1 MQEQAHLVINKL
13 HDSHEGTRVEVSA
26 PLLESGLLGWLKVHL
41 NGIEPARDADDGWL
55 ELRTRPLLE
64 EVEVYCGRHEH
75 ALEIAAHLQQTLQ
88 HSCKAHC
95 IHST

>member
-1 MQEQAHLVINKL
+1 MQEQNLMINKL
-13 HDSHEGTRVEVSA
+13 HDSHERTRIDVSA
-26 PLLESGLLGWLKVHL
+26 PLLESGLFGWLKVHL
-41 NGIEPARDADDGWL
+41 NGIEPARDAYDGWL

-88 HSCKAHC
+88 HSCNA
-95 IHST
+95 